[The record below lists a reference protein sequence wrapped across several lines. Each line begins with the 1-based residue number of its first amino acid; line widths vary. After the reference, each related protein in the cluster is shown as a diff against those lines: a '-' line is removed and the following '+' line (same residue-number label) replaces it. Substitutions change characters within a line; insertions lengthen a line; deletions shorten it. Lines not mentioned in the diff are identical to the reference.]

1 MGVVVGR
8 LESATV
14 DVEEDDGGQPPEAL
28 IAVHERM
35 IAHDGLQERRRL
47 LLKARIDLPPPKRCR
62 RTVRRG
68 VEQSQVPHR
77 PDTEV
82 GGQGQKI
89 LDVKVTPSPSEPVQD
104 VGVPGA
110 GPCGG
115 LADPAVVTSPS
126 RRLANGPHCRLL
138 TADTISFGQFNQDA
152 LVLASQ
158 S

>member
-8 LESATV
+8 LESAAV

-47 LLKARIDLPPPKRCR
+47 LLKSRIDLPPPKRCR

-89 LDVKVTPSPSEPVQD
+89 LDIEV
-104 VGVPGA
+104 
-110 GPCGG
+110 
-115 LADPAVVTSPS
+115 LRHLPS
-126 RRLANGPHCRLL
+126 RSRTLAYRAR
-138 TADTISFGQFNQDA
+138 TRAE
-152 LVLASQ
+152 ASQ
-158 S
+158 TLRS

>member
-1 MGVVVGR
+1 M
-8 LESATV
+8 
-14 DVEEDDGGQPPEAL
+14 
-28 IAVHERM
+28 
-35 IAHDGLQERRRL
+35 
-47 LLKARIDLPPPKRCR
+47 
-62 RTVRRG
+62 
-68 VEQSQVPHR
+68 
-77 PDTEV
+77 
-82 GGQGQKI
+82 
-89 LDVKVTPSPSEPVQD
+89 TPSPSEPVQD